1 MLQPGAMPVYVG
13 SCDPMML
20 ATFDPWPLVSDAFES
35 LALVGKHDP
44 VVDAVAVCIGSE
56 KGMVQIDA
64 GIDDDNRLVASIN
77 PGETGICPKLIQ
89 VDQRCVCLRHPSFW
103 LMVGLDPRG
112 LGAHC
117 ISRMVHSM
125 H

>member
-1 MLQPGAMPVYVG
+1 MAVGVGRIRIVGAGKVVG
-13 SCDPMML
+13 
-20 ATFDPWPLVSDAFES
+20 E
-35 LALVGKHDP
+35 HDP

-56 KGMVQIDA
+56 KGMVQIDP

-117 ISRMVHSM
+117 IGKMVCIQCIR
-125 H
+125 